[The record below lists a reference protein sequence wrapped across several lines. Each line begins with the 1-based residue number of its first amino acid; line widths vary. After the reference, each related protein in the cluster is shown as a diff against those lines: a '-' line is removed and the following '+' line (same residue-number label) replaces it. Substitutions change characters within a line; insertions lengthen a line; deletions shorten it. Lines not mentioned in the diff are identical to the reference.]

1 MGRRTARPSSS
12 QTEGF
17 VVSLAYPAKTL
28 AALLHELGITWKS
41 KEQNRELK
49 FWMQDMKSSISVKQ
63 AVLDRIKA
71 FS

>member
-41 KEQNRELK
+41 KEQNKELK
-49 FWMQDMKSSISVKQ
+49 FRMQDM
-63 AVLDRIKA
+63 
-71 FS
+71 